1 MRDRNVLRR
10 YSIVA
15 KSLQSRST
23 AIFNKNECNNTNKKD
38 STTNRLHASET
49 SIGRVTMFV
58 TILLKSTIRFF
69 SDKITRSALIRVIV
83 RYFIHYAK

>member
-15 KSLQSRST
+15 KSLQSRSA